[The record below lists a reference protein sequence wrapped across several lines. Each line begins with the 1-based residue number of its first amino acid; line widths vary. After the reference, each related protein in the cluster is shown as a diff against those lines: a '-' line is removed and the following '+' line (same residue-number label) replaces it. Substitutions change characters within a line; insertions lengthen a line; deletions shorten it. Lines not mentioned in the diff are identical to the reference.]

1 MNLREEFDK
10 TIKAISPYHY
20 RQQKLVYYCPQEHYD
35 LLEKNDFLYIL
46 NDYKIVILPAL
57 LDPKEYY
64 VLE

>member
-1 MNLREEFDK
+1 MNLREELDK

-20 RQQKLVYYCPQEHYD
+20 RQQKLVYYCPQKHYD
-35 LLEKNDFLYIL
+35 LLKEKDLLRFL
-46 NDYKIVILPAL
+46 NEYKIVILPAL